1 MAGKTPRKAKTSAKK
16 ADAMRDFRAALAS
29 GDPMRIGRAYVFYG
43 EETWLR
49 DYFLAELRRLLVPEE
64 FSAFNFH
71 RLDGSGLDVRE
82 LAEAAEA
89 MPMMS
94 ERTLIIVSDYD
105 LSRLTEG
112 QREALCGFLA
122 DVPEW
127 CCVAFHY
134 DTVPYRLTRQKESES
149 DGDAESVSP
158 EPESAPGRNAAEPER
173 ASGGKKSAAG
183 GLKKAMDSYVQVLE
197 FTPLGQSE
205 LLDWIAEQFQRRG
218 KRIDRRTA
226 EYLTFTCGNLMQGL
240 LQEIAKLAD
249 YVNGESVT
257 PRDIDAIADP
267 VLSRQAF
274 DLSNAVSAGN
284 YNAAAAILGDLIKMQ
299 TVPYMISGALGKELR
314 RLYTARLALDY
325 GKGQDW
331 LMEIWKMKSGYPAK
345 LALSA
350 ARQTSTAWCSW
361 AVRECE
367 ILDRRMKSER
377 GVDPVAELKFLLARL
392 SAGPGAANGA
402 YARGRP

>member
-1 MAGKTPRKAKTSAKK
+1 MATKTPKKAKTSAKK

-49 DYFLAELRRLLVPEE
+49 DYFLDELRKLLIPDE
-64 FSAFNFH
+64 FSAFNYH

-94 ERTLIIVSDYD
+94 ERTLIVVSDYD
-105 LSRLTEG
+105 LSRLSDG
-112 QREALCGFLA
+112 QREAFCGFLA

-134 DTVPYRLTRQKESES
+134 DTVPYRLTRQKESDA
-149 DGDAESVSP
+149 DGDTDAEAKSVP
-158 EPESAPGRNAAEPER
+158 GGRKGADTES
-173 ASGGKKSAAG
+173 ASGGKKASSG
-183 GLKKAMDSYVQVLE
+183 GLKKAIDAYVQVLE

-205 LLDWIAEQFQRRG
+205 LLDWIAEQFRRRG

-226 EYLTFTCGNLMQGL
+226 DYLVFTCGNLMQGL
-240 LQEIAKLAD
+240 SQEIGKLAD
-249 YVNGESVT
+249 YVSGDAVT
-257 PRDIDAIADP
+257 QRDIDAVADP

-274 DLSNAVSAGN
+274 DLSNAVAAGN
-284 YNAAAAILGDLIKMQ
+284 YNAAAAALGDLIKMQ
-299 TVPYMISGALGKELR
+299 TVPYLISGALGKELR

-325 GKGQDW
+325 GRGQDW
-331 LMEIWKMKSGYPAK
+331 LMNIWNMKSGYPAK

-350 ARQTSTAWCSW
+350 ARQTTTAWCSW

-377 GVDPVAELKFLLARL
+377 GVDPVAELKFLLVRL
-392 SAGPGAANGA
+392 SAGPRDAK
-402 YARGRP
+402 ARYSH